1 MSYQAT
7 LTNKKLQ
14 IFLIKFKLSSKIND
28 AFQAWSQ
35 PNYHG
40 AAKTYTHRGTF
51 RPGYTIKSYKWDSP
65 IWDDCCVRMCNGNR
79 NVGYYCSS
87 HSSGQPSANFNK
99 VVIGCGNEQL
109 IC

>member
-28 AFQAWSQ
+28 AFQ
-35 PNYHG
+35 
-40 AAKTYTHRGTF
+40 TYTHRGTF

-99 VVIGCGNEQL
+99 IVIGCGNEQL

>member
-1 MSYQAT
+1 MM
-7 LTNKKLQ
+7 LFKF
-14 IFLIKFKLSSKIND
+14 IFVLLIAQLAS
-28 AFQAWSQ
+28 AFYFEAWSQ